1 MKQFKK
7 EFLTQHLLVLCA
19 MSIIGALVR
28 NEAMQY
34 GVDTFSCNLTFVI
47 STTILMVVYLHALDS
62 IVRLLAP
69 WFKHILCNTVNN
81 TERKRLSS
89 IAINETNTYD
99 EGEELNLED
108 VTFVYADKASSCIT
122 SYEQLRQEALEDKAK
137 KEKVLLNS
145 AIDYTRRTF
154 AAYMKEEHLNQLC
167 DNIAIFQCCASTH
180 MRNHSLIVD
189 KAIRTIDLMHY
200 AWNIG
205 NLFKK
210 KGIDTATFI
219 KQVFADAL
227 VDVEISTII
236 RKFRMEGTCI
246 IELLPSLDV
255 QGGIKTHYC
264 C

>member
-7 EFLTQHLLVLCA
+7 EFLTQHLLILCA

-69 WFKHILCNTVNN
+69 WFKHIFCNTVNN

-89 IAINETNTYD
+89 IVINETNTYD

-108 VTFVYADKASSCIT
+108 VTFVYADEASSCIT

-154 AAYMKEEHLNQLC
+154 T
-167 DNIAIFQCCASTH
+167 STH
-180 MRNHSLIVD
+180 MRHHSLIVD

-236 RKFRMEGTCI
+236 RKLRMEGTCI